1 MNMKKVSL
9 DTWIQLIGML
19 SVLAGLVFVGLE
31 MQQNQRIALAAQQ
44 TARVEIF
51 SEIVN
56 SLTESG
62 VQYYAGLSPVEEFD
76 PQLNVTHQL
85 LWIFE
90 NDFLQYSLGLMYNN
104 GLGVKQDYKE
114 SAKWYRRSVEQGHTE
129 AQYNL
134 GVMYG
139 NGNGVKQD
147 DVYAHMWFDIVA
159 SKGDENGALNR
170 NMVAMRMTKEQLLEA
185 QKLARACVKK
195 K

>member
-1 MNMKKVSL
+1 MKKISV

-85 LWIFE
+85 LWIFLVPIQLIHKWRKFRSQSKCCYQM
-90 NDFLQYSLGLMYNN
+90 NSSMNMY
-104 GLGVKQDYKE
+104 K
-114 SAKWYRRSVEQGHTE
+114 
-129 AQYNL
+129 
-134 GVMYG
+134 
-139 NGNGVKQD
+139 
-147 DVYAHMWFDIVA
+147 
-159 SKGDENGALNR
+159 
-170 NMVAMRMTKEQLLEA
+170 
-185 QKLARACVKK
+185 
-195 K
+195 